1 MQIALYVV
9 IKLTIYQATINN
21 MSCSRFL
28 DAGAGEFL
36 DEAGMSPSGTLDP
49 DSRNVTLSM
58 NESTKEGASDKQSE
72 SGDNGDMPGL
82 KSKETDSRNVT
93 LSMNESTK
101 EGASDKQSKSGDNG
115 DMPVGKSK
123 EKVHF
128 SCTDIRLKGAMKREQ
143 QTRQERNSGNVAN
156 ETKVST
162 INFLIVDQLRSC

>member
-1 MQIALYVV
+1 MQIALYEV

-21 MSCSRFL
+21 MSSSGIL

-36 DEAGMSPSGTLDP
+36 SEAGMSPSGTLDP
-49 DSRNVTLSM
+49 
-58 NESTKEGASDKQSE
+58 
-72 SGDNGDMPGL
+72 
-82 KSKETDSRNVT
+82 DSRNVT

-123 EKVHF
+123 ENVHF

-162 INFLIVDQLRSC
+162 INFLIVDQLRSY

>member
-9 IKLTIYQATINN
+9 IKLAIYQATTNI
-21 MSCSRFL
+21 MSSSWIL
-28 DAGAGEFL
+28 DAGVGEFL
-36 DEAGMSPSGTLDP
+36 SEAGMSPSGTLDP
-49 DSRNVTLSM
+49 
-58 NESTKEGASDKQSE
+58 
-72 SGDNGDMPGL
+72 
-82 KSKETDSRNVT
+82 DSRNVT

-128 SCTDIRLKGAMKREQ
+128 SCTDIRLKAAMKREQ

-162 INFLIVDQLRSC
+162 IVVLIVDNLRSY